1 MGLLDPALHHCKA
14 ENVTAY
20 SFLEIVVLSL
30 CPQTESE
37 MGAST
42 VSLIPQHVVSITG
55 QLHM

>member
-42 VSLIPQHVVSITG
+42 VPLIPQHVVSITG
-55 QLHM
+55 Q